1 MGQEVEEGNV
11 EYKLKLIDPTPE
23 RFQQLVSQLKWRL
36 TEGQGEAL
44 YEIGVEDNGFPK
56 VSINTSFRV
65 FSSFLYHDLNCF
77 CVIVEEVCVCV
88 CVSVSDPLFYEGTE

>member
-1 MGQEVEEGNV
+1 LGQEVEEGNV

-56 VSINTSFRV
+56 VSTSTLFFFCSFHF
-65 FSSFLYHDLNCF
+65 FSKFKLFMSRCNCM
-77 CVIVEEVCVCV
+77 
-88 CVSVSDPLFYEGTE
+88 